1 MYSVHS
7 IHVSVCVRA
16 CVFDTGAM
24 TTNQVVPINPD
35 PAVRIKVTRL
45 VPTFS
50 SSLLYFNSFVLTV
63 LASHSARYG
72 LSDHPRRRSLLPCPA
87 ATTSIHPSIVLPT
100 PVLLLLLVVVVLLS
114 MLAAV
119 AVGEFH
125 NEYCYAGGPETTHS
139 EYFVRSQSHATIAG
153 IATGR

>member
-1 MYSVHS
+1 
-7 IHVSVCVRA
+7 
-16 CVFDTGAM
+16 M

-35 PAVRIKVTRL
+35 PAVRIKVTRP

-63 LASHSARYG
+63 LASHSARYS

-100 PVLLLLLVVVVLLS
+100 PVLLLRLLLLS

-119 AVGEFH
+119 AVGEFY
-125 NEYCYAGGPETTHS
+125 NEHCYAGGPETTHS